1 MTEVEYN
8 RSSLGEWFTGNIVDA
23 QPSMGVS
30 VLGGAGGGGSSG
42 VPMIGGSL
50 TGLPTIQL

>member
-8 RSSLGEWFTGNIVDA
+8 RAVQGEWFTGNITDA
-23 QPSMGVS
+23 PQQLLAPMALASGASM
-30 VLGGAGGGGSSG
+30 
-42 VPMIGGSL
+42 PIGGSL

>member
-8 RSSLGEWFTGNIVDA
+8 RAVLGEWFTGNIPDA
-23 QPSMGVS
+23 PPPALIPMS
-30 VLGGAGGGGSSG
+30 SSG
-42 VPMIGGSL
+42 SLPVGIGGSL